1 MSDMETMLDHCGFD
15 SAFELIKHHFTEEEL
30 MDLLNE
36 LLSGNQSTTRDII
49 QEIATEHYEF
59 VDWEQIKADADDAAM
74 QAWKD
79 RRHGD
84 E

>member
-1 MSDMETMLDHCGFD
+1 MSDIETMLDHCGFD
-15 SAFELIKHHFTEEEL
+15 SAFELIKHQFTEEEL

-36 LLSGNQSTTRDII
+36 LLSENKSTARDIVE
-49 QEIATEHYEF
+49 EIATEHYEW
-59 VDWEQIKADADDAAM
+59 VDWEQIADDADHAAM
-74 QAWKD
+74 QEWKD

>member
-1 MSDMETMLDHCGFD
+1 MSDMETILDHCGFD

-30 MDLLNE
+30 MELLNE
-36 LLSGNQSTTRDII
+36 LLSQNQILTRNIVE
-49 QEIATEHYEF
+49 EIATEHYEF
-59 VDWEQIKADADDAAM
+59 VDWERVKDDADDAAI

-79 RRHGD
+79 RRYGD